1 MRSLVRC
8 GYVCAVVE
16 IVKIWACVRP
26 SVREFIT
33 AGGQTV
39 CQSVRCVRCGCDV
52 RVSVVFRVSV
62 VSVVLGWL

>member
-1 MRSLVRC
+1 MRSVVRC
-8 GYVCAVVE
+8 GIICTVVE

-39 CQSVRCVRCGCDV
+39 RPSVRCVCCGCDV
-52 RVSVVFRVSV
+52 RVSVVSV
-62 VSVVLGWL
+62 VSGGLRRLENI